1 MNKKNIFWSACIMSL
16 LICML
21 LCSCNM
27 NEEQILNSEALSSLE
42 ETEVESE
49 TPSNNVTSVEQ
60 ISDSMETTDVQENV
74 ENDVTI
80 EDKTEV
86 EKNTENNQYTEEVIV
101 DLTTMSQEQ
110 LIDLFNTAS
119 DDVKNDSSA
128 ITKNYTKLV
137 VDQEEMDFA
146 GSEFLKSMAS
156 SSISSNIEKGNE
168 STRTALTLQEKQE
181 IYPVRGEEWSSKL
194 TDTMIESINC
204 VSNDNTYE
212 LTIEIVDDN
221 YINPNAG
228 EGNAGCCLPIVY
240 LSEVQDGSGNAGS
253 IEQTFTQGKIK
264 CTFDKVTGRIIA
276 SNYKM
281 CVNLSMEYFGMDIYV
296 PYTME
301 CDYSID
307 EYSCAM
313 KSQFRRSGNHK
324 TGTGNH
330 PITYASLL
338 A

>member
-1 MNKKNIFWSACIMSL
+1 MNKKRKLWSVCIMSL
-16 LICML
+16 LISML

-27 NEEQILNSEALSSLE
+27 NEEQVINSEVLNSVE
-42 ETEVESE
+42 ETEGESE
-49 TPSNNVTSVEQ
+49 TTSNEETSVEQ
-60 ISDSMETTDVQENV
+60 ISNSIETTDVQEKI

-80 EDKTEV
+80 EDETEV
-86 EKNTENNQYTEEVIV
+86 EQDTENTEEAIV
-101 DLTTMSQEQ
+101 ELTAMSQEQ
-110 LIDLFNTAS
+110 LIEFFNTAS
-119 DDVKNDSSA
+119 DDVKNDSSV
-128 ITKNYTKLV
+128 ITKKYTKLV

-168 STRTALTLQEKQE
+168 STITATTLQEKQE

-194 TDTMIESINC
+194 TDTMIDSINC

-281 CVNLSMEYFGMDIYV
+281 RVNLSMEYFGMNIYV

-301 CDYSID
+301 CDYSI
-307 EYSCAM
+307 EW
-313 KSQFRRSGNHK
+313 
-324 TGTGNH
+324 
-330 PITYASLL
+330 
-338 A
+338 